1 VIVDTSVWVEFLRG
15 TGSGA
20 HRALE
25 ERIRSGASIVVPD
38 VVLAEV
44 LVGTTDEA
52 VAARWERALSQFD
65 LEPTRPIE
73 DARSAAA
80 IHRASRRQG
89 ETVRSLVDCFVAAF
103 ALRLGVPV
111 LHRDRD
117 FEVMAR
123 TVGIDTRS
131 MLDGGAA

>member
-15 TGSGA
+15 TGSPGQ
-20 HRALE
+20 RALE

-80 IHRASRRQG
+80 VHRACRRQG

-103 ALRLGVPV
+103 ALRLALPV

-117 FEVMAR
+117 FEVMASA
-123 TVGIDTRS
+123 VGIQTRS
-131 MLDGGAA
+131 TLEGDVA